1 MEYRLLCVEH
11 IDKKGK
17 PLLYLVFEYVDMDLK
32 KYMDWHTLEF
42 NNPLPSKTIQVGAS
56 SSYRIIRRCEK
67 IIARFD

>member
-1 MEYRLLCVEH
+1 MECRLLCVEH

-42 NNPLPSKTIQVGAS
+42 NNPLPSKTIQVGTS
-56 SSYRIIRRCEK
+56 SSCRTIRCER
-67 IIARFD
+67 ITARFD